1 MRQYVHRPHLLP
13 RRIRLRERVV
23 EIELLRG
30 NARVRNQE
38 VDATVMI
45 LDCGNHGC
53 HCFCA
58 AHIAGKRQPTRL
70 ARGIE
75 RRVMIEIGDRDAGRT
90 ASGEL
95 PAERPADAA
104 RRARDERHSTGKLH
118 APCPGGRGIDSVRN
132 PAGDSLEAASAWRP
146 SSNFAIWLRCTSSG
160 PSASRSVR
168 ALAYA

>member
-30 NARVRNQE
+30 EACVRNQE
-38 VDATVMI
+38 VDAPVMI
-45 LDCGNHGC
+45 LDRGNHGC

-58 AHIAGKRQPTRL
+58 AHVAGERQSTGL

-75 RRVMIEIGDRDAGRT
+75 RRAMIEIGDRDTGRT
-90 ASGEL
+90 APGEL

-104 RRARDERHSTGKLH
+104 RRARDERHATGELH
-118 APCPGGRGIDSVRN
+118 APCPGGRGIDSVPD
-132 PAGDSLEAASAWRP
+132 PAGEALETASAWRP